1 MSNDQNKHK
10 EKFHREFTMFK
21 DNRKPDFELKSIFEI
36 YLPFWFCRQNVV
48 VEREIE
54 LDRFSKIILQSIQ
67 SGFTKHS
74 EICQFLG
81 VEINSFVIAQ
91 FHFLIKNGLLTETSV
106 SNDTV
111 YEITFEGL
119 SFLDRKKKV
128 TAVETIEFE
137 YFYNELTL
145 EFLDKHRFDFLIND
159 LTKDFV
165 DTSKPLDTKN
175 ISEGKKKKFSGYI
188 VKNRK
193 DLEKNG
199 VFLKSGVVEIKHNNK
214 PYNLNKVEFAN
225 FFNKQHQDKSFY
237 DFETN
242 DIETHKRSICFLAFE
257 YTDQTGTNI
266 YEIRHFKK
274 TVNDFTTNEIEDSL
288 TKQTTA
294 YLNKNPLTNVEKNK
308 T

>member
-21 DNRKPDFELKSIFEI
+21 YNRKPDFELKDIFEI
-36 YLPFWFCRQNVV
+36 YLPFWFCRQNVI

-67 SGFTKHS
+67 NGFTKHS

-91 FHFLIKNGLLTETSV
+91 FHFLLKNRLLTETSI
-106 SNDTV
+106 SNDTD

-128 TAVETIEFE
+128 TTVETIEFE

-159 LTKDFV
+159 LSKDFV
-165 DTSKPLDTKN
+165 DTSKPLDAKN
-175 ISEGKKKKFSGYI
+175 ISEGKKKKFSGYKVLQTNLLSPGRI
-188 VKNRK
+188 EIGHKNR
-193 DLEKNG
+193 
-199 VFLKSGVVEIKHNNK
+199 

-225 FFNKQHQDKSFY
+225 FFNKQHQDKLFY

-257 YTDQTGTNI
+257 YEDQTGKNQTGEKI

-274 TVNDFTTNEIEDSL
+274 TVVEFTTNEIEDNL

-294 YLNKNPLTNVEKNK
+294 YLNKNPFQTNGEKNIR
-308 T
+308 

>member
-1 MSNDQNKHK
+1 MRNDQNKHK

-54 LDRFSKIILQSIQ
+54 LDRFSKVILQSIQ
-67 SGFTKHS
+67 SGFTKHF

-91 FHFLIKNGLLTETSV
+91 FHFLIKNGLLTETSI

-175 ISEGKKKKFSGYI
+175 ISEGKKKKFSGYKVLQTNLLPPDRI
-188 VKNRK
+188 
-193 DLEKNG
+193 
-199 VFLKSGVVEIKHNNK
+199 EIGHKNK
-214 PYNLNKVEFAN
+214 PYNLNKVAFAN

-257 YTDQTGTNI
+257 YSDQTGTNF

-274 TVNDFTTNEIEDSL
+274 TVIEFTTNEIEDSL

-294 YLNKNPLTNVEKNK
+294 YLNKNPLTNGEKNIR
-308 T
+308 

>member
-1 MSNDQNKHK
+1 MSNEQNKHK
-10 EKFHREFTMFK
+10 EKFHREFITFN
-21 DNRKPDFELKSIFEI
+21 DRKPDFELKSIFEI

-48 VEREIE
+48 VEREFE

-74 EICQFLG
+74 EICRFLG
-81 VEINSFVIAQ
+81 VEVNTFVITQ
-91 FHFLIKNGLLTETSV
+91 FHFLLKNGLLIETSV
-106 SNDTV
+106 NNDTV

-119 SFLDRKKKV
+119 SFLEKKKKV

-145 EFLDKHRFDFLIND
+145 EFLDKDRFEFLINA

-175 ISEGKKKKFSGYI
+175 ISEGKKKNFSGYI
-188 VKNRK
+188 VQKTK
-193 DLEKNG
+193 DLELNG
-199 VFLKSGVVEIKHNNK
+199 IFEKPDVKVVPHKNK
-214 PYNLNKVEFAN
+214 PSNLNKVNFAN
-225 FFNKQHQDKSFY
+225 FFNKPHQDTSFY

-242 DIETHKRSICFLAFE
+242 EIETHKRSICFLAFE
-257 YTDQTGTNI
+257 YEDQMGRKI

-274 TVNDFTTNEIEDSL
+274 TVIEFDRYQLEEKL
-288 TKQTTA
+288 TKQTTDF
-294 YLNKNPLTNVEKNK
+294 YKKKPLTKGEKNIR
-308 T
+308 

>member
-1 MSNDQNKHK
+1 M
-10 EKFHREFTMFK
+10 KFLSFTFLTTAK
-21 DNRKPDFELKSIFEI
+21 FTFNNVFIF
-36 YLPFWFCRQNVV
+36 L
-48 VEREIE
+48 
-54 LDRFSKIILQSIQ
+54 IIS
-67 SGFTKHS
+67 
-74 EICQFLG
+74 
-81 VEINSFVIAQ
+81 INSFVIAQ
-91 FHFLIKNGLLTETSV
+91 FHFLIKNGLLTETSI

-175 ISEGKKKKFSGYI
+175 ISEGKKKKFSGYKVLQTNLLPPDRI
-188 VKNRK
+188 
-193 DLEKNG
+193 
-199 VFLKSGVVEIKHNNK
+199 EIGHKNK
-214 PYNLNKVEFAN
+214 PYNLNKVAFAN

-257 YTDQTGTNI
+257 YSDQTGTKI

-274 TVNDFTTNEIEDSL
+274 TVIEFTTNEIEDSL

-294 YLNKNPLTNVEKNK
+294 YLNKNPLTNGEKNIR
-308 T
+308 